1 MSAKK
6 GNFHPL
12 RSWAPLFVQT
22 YNEWSEDCALR
33 FSAALAY
40 YSIFAMAPLVIIAIS
55 VAGLVFGEEAARGQI
70 YQQIVWLI
78 GHKAALEIQS
88 IIQASSDPGK
98 STLATIIGLIT
109 LLIGASGVFGQLKD
123 ALNSI
128 WGVKLRPGKTFITL
142 IKDYLQDFSMVL
154 GVGFLLLISLLLG
167 AALQALNQFLTAY
180 LQLPSFIEPLTALIS
195 FFILIVLFAAIFKV
209 LPDVEIGWEDVWIG
223 ATVTA
228 ILFTLGKYLIGLY
241 LGSSSISSSF
251 GAAGA
256 LILILVWVY
265 YSTTIF
271 LFGAE
276 FTKVYADQFGSGIH
290 PSRNACFVDQARPCA
305 EIPSGDAA
313 SKS

>member
-12 RSWAPLFVQT
+12 RSWAPLFIQT
-22 YNEWSEDCALR
+22 YKEWSEDCALR

-55 VAGLVFGEEAARGQI
+55 LAGLVFGEEAARGQI
-70 YQQIVWLI
+70 YHQIEWLI
-78 GHKAALEIQS
+78 GHKSALEIQS
-88 IIQASSDPGK
+88 VIQASSDPAK

-128 WGVKLRPGKTFITL
+128 WGVQLRPGKTLITL
-142 IKDYLQDFSMVL
+142 IKNYLQDFSMVL

-180 LQLPSFIEPLTALIS
+180 LQLPSFIQPLTAVVS

-290 PSRNACFVDQARPCA
+290 PSRNACFVDEAR
-305 EIPSGDAA
+305 SGAKIASGEAA
-313 SKS
+313 PKS

>member
-1 MSAKK
+1 MCSARR
-6 GNFHPL
+6 PL
-12 RSWAPLFVQT
+12 
-22 YNEWSEDCALR
+22 
-33 FSAALAY
+33 
-40 YSIFAMAPLVIIAIS
+40 
-55 VAGLVFGEEAARGQI
+55 RGQI

-142 IKDYLQDFSMVL
+142 IKELPPGFLDGS

-195 FFILIVLFAAIFKV
+195 FFILIVLFAAIFK
-209 LPDVEIGWEDVWIG
+209 G
-223 ATVTA
+223 VT
-228 ILFTLGKYLIGLY
+228 G
-241 LGSSSISSSF
+241 
-251 GAAGA
+251 
-256 LILILVWVY
+256 
-265 YSTTIF
+265 
-271 LFGAE
+271 
-276 FTKVYADQFGSGIH
+276 
-290 PSRNACFVDQARPCA
+290 C
-305 EIPSGDAA
+305 
-313 SKS
+313 